1 MFPSISERYSLSWN
15 WFFSY
20 ETMAN
25 YVYTYY
31 PAGNQII
38 WIGVLLLAF
47 SVNNMLNDW
56 LYVRGINLMSD
67 EFQTGKKAPPA
78 LMSST
83 ICFG

>member
-1 MFPSISERYSLSWN
+1 MYIIQPD
-15 WFFSY
+15 
-20 ETMAN
+20 M
-25 YVYTYY
+25 Y

-67 EFQTGKKAPPA
+67 EFQTGKKHRPH
-78 LMSST
+78 
-83 ICFG
+83 